1 MYRNRPSAATA
12 IANPSNDWNGKYEC
26 NRSSA
31 SFYLLFLSFALSL
44 IFFFL
49 PVPTWHPGYLAITP
63 SPLLSAPGI
72 PASESLS
79 QFSLTIIS
87 LVSLFHFNFVT
98 LLVTPDRGFLRDH
111 KNFQGAEIHI
121 TIHITYQDTWNIQRQ
136 EKIFIY
142 KRNKSSIRWKS
153 MKIRTRMKIRSW
165 LSRVNNLR

>member
-49 PVPTWHPGYLAITP
+49 PAPTWHPGYLAITS

-72 PASESLS
+72 PSSESLS

-87 LVSLFHFNFVT
+87 LVSLFCFNFVT
-98 LLVTPDRGFLRDH
+98 LLVTRDRGFLRVY
-111 KNFQGAEIHI
+111 KNFEGAEYTHVK
-121 TIHITYQDTWNIQRQ
+121 YSEARKNIYIQAKQ
-136 EKIFIY
+136 IFD
-142 KRNKSSIRWKS
+142 S
-153 MKIRTRMKIRSW
+153 MKIYENTNSYENPQLIKS
-165 LSRVNNLR
+165 SK